1 VQEIA
6 PGIVHWRAYHEGIRS
21 LVSSYMAA
29 EGGVV
34 LDPMPPREGF
44 GALAEQYGEP
54 QIVILTNRHH
64 FRHAAELQER
74 FAVPVFCH
82 ELGMH
87 NFRGSQGVQP
97 FAFGDR
103 LPGGAVAY
111 EVGALTPEET
121 AIWFPAERA
130 LAFADSVVRMPP
142 DVSLGFVPDEL
153 MGNDPERVKDG
164 LREAFGRLVE
174 LDPAHLL
181 LAHGLPVVDRG
192 RDALAVVAAS

>member
-6 PGIVHWRAYHEGIRS
+6 PGIVHWQAYHEGIRS
-21 LVSSYMAA
+21 TVSSYMAL

-74 FAVPVFCH
+74 FATTVFCH

-87 NFRGSQGVQP
+87 SFRDSKGVRP

-121 AIWFPAERA
+121 AIWFPVERA
-130 LAFADSVVRMPP
+130 LAFADSIVRMPP
-142 DVSLGFVPDEL
+142 DAPLGFVPDEL
-153 MGNDPERVKDG
+153 MGNDPARVKEG
-164 LREAFGRLVE
+164 LRAAFARLVE
-174 LDPAHLL
+174 LEPAHLL

-192 RDALAVVAAS
+192 RDELAALAA